1 MIEINLLPGKKKK
14 KKAGAG
20 FSMPDFS
27 ELGSRVK
34 DPMLLAAVGLAVV
47 VLPLM
52 GFFFVTEQSEL
63 SRLAEERDEVQVQ
76 ARRFQNLMREKRRQE
91 RLRDSL
97 VVELDAIREID
108 SDRYVWAHVME
119 EVSKALPDF
128 TWLVSLEFVPPPAP
142 DLSEGGTADMLD
154 VPVRFTISG
163 RTADIGAYTRFLRNL
178 ATSPWIADVE
188 PGRTETVQEGER
200 PLTAFTIVGTF
211 ASADSAFIRTAP
223 LADALGGN

>member
-20 FSMPDFS
+20 FSLPDFS
-27 ELGSRVK
+27 ALGARVK
-34 DPMLLAAVGLAVV
+34 DPLMLVTVGLALVI
-47 VLPLM
+47 LPLT
-52 GFFFVTEQSEL
+52 GFFFVTERTALTRLQSE
-63 SRLAEERDEVQVQ
+63 RDDVEAQ

-119 EVSKALPDF
+119 EVAKALPDF
-128 TWLVSLEFVPPPAP
+128 TWLASLEFIPPPAP
-142 DLSEGGTADMLD
+142 DLSEGGTADLVD

-163 RTADIGAYTRFLRNL
+163 RTADIGAYTRFVRNL
-178 ATSPWIADVE
+178 ATSPWISDVE
-188 PGRTETVQEGER
+188 PGQTQTVQEGER
-200 PLTAFTIVGTF
+200 PLIAFTIVGTF
-211 ASADSAFIRTAP
+211 ATADSAFIRTAP
-223 LADALGGN
+223 LAEALQ

>member
-1 MIEINLLPGKKKK
+1 MIEINLLPGRKKKK
-14 KKAGAG
+14 KGAG
-20 FSMPDFS
+20 RGISLPDLS
-27 ELGSRVK
+27 ELGSKVK
-34 DPMLLAAVGLAVV
+34 DPLLLGAVGLALV

-52 GFFFVTEQSEL
+52 SFFFLTERSGLVQL
-63 SRLAEERDEVQVQ
+63 QDERDAVQAQ

-91 RLRDSL
+91 ALRDSL
-97 VVELDAIREID
+97 VVELEAIREID

-128 TWLVSLEFVPPPAP
+128 TWLVSLEFVPAPAP
-142 DLSEGGTADMLD
+142 DLAAGGTEDAIDA
-154 VPVRFTISG
+154 PVRFAVSG

-178 ATSPWIADVE
+178 ATSPWISDVD

-223 LADALGGN
+223 LAEALR